1 MVFVLVCG
9 DNNDLVEIGF
19 GFGFGFGCGCL
30 LWLF

>member
-19 GFGFGFGCGCL
+19 AFGFGCGCL

>member
-9 DNNDLVEIGF
+9 ANNDLVEIGF